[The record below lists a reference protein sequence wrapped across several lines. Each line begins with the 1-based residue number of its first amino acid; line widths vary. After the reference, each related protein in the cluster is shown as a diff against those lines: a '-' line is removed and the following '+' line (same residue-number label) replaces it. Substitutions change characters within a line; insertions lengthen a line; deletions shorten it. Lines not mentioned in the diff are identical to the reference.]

1 MPTHPYYPPTAEIPN
16 YIPND
21 KRTFELVSIFALTC
35 SIILTI
41 TYTFFVLFTGKTG
54 GFIHLFLEG
63 NDTLNFVTLTATFWK
78 DYALSDPHY
87 LIPNNFVLCME
98 TISALIWGPASFLLA
113 YLTVS
118 DHDLRCPV
126 QGIVSLGQLYGD
138 ALYYANAGFESVV
151 FGLEYSRS
159 EGGYLWGYFVFLN
172 AFWVVVPFG
181 RLLWESVVV
190 CARAIGDV
198 KVRDGRVEGIVGI

>member
-41 TYTFFVLFTGKTG
+41 TYTFKG

-63 NDTLNFVTLTATFWK
+63 NYTLNFLTLTATFWK
-78 DYALSDPHY
+78 DYALSDPPLPNPQQLRPLHGDHQRFY
-87 LIPNNFVLCME
+87 L
-98 TISALIWGPASFLLA
+98 GPGLLSPR
-113 YLTVS
+113 LPHFS
-118 DHDLRCPV
+118 DHDLRCSV
-126 QGIVSLGQLYGD
+126 QGTVSLGQLYGD
-138 ALYYANAGFESVV
+138 VLYYANAGFESVV
-151 FGLEYSRS
+151 FGIEYSRS

-181 RLLWESVVV
+181 RLLWESVVI

-198 KVRDGRVEGIVGI
+198 KVRDGREENVVGI

>member
-21 KRTFELVSIFALTC
+21 KKR
-35 SIILTI
+35 
-41 TYTFFVLFTGKTG
+41 

-63 NDTLNFVTLTATFWK
+63 NYTLNFLTLTATFWK

-87 LIPNNFVLCME
+87 LIPNNFRFYL
-98 TISALIWGPASFLLA
+98 GPGLLSPR
-113 YLTVS
+113 LPHFS

-126 QGIVSLGQLYGD
+126 QGTVSLGQLYGD
-138 ALYYANAGFESVV
+138 VLYYANAGFKSVV

-181 RLLWESVVV
+181 RLLWESVVI

-198 KVRDGRVEGIVGI
+198 KVRDGREEGVVGI